1 VNKVSEIM
9 EQMGLQP
16 YTEGYYSQLEEG
28 SRLSARVVVPLVLEL
43 VQARS
48 VIDVGC
54 GTGDWLSVFQENGV
68 TDIWGIDGAYVDRQ
82 LLKIPQERF
91 VPADLKQPIHLD
103 RTFDLVASLEV
114 AEHLSSTNAE
124 IFVNSLAGLGPV
136 VLFSAAIPYQGGDNH
151 VNEQWPEYWVEIFKN
166 KGYIVVD
173 ALRRK
178 IWNNED
184 VQPWYAQNVFLFVAE
199 GRLKDFPLLG
209 TGSELQ
215 NTSMLSLVHPQLY
228 LSKVREA
235 TLKGLLQRWHSIL
248 VRAISHVLSKLLPC
262 SLYRLSRS
270 GYRLVR
276 TVVN

>member
-1 VNKVSEIM
+1 M

-235 TLKGLLQRWHSIL
+235 TL
-248 VRAISHVLSKLLPC
+248 
-262 SLYRLSRS
+262 
-270 GYRLVR
+270 
-276 TVVN
+276 